1 MAEIISLDNKLQ
13 ISKHKKSEL
22 VRKRKLLAVRKV
34 FQCTHCSFKCEK
46 CGTQI
51 NTESV
56 DAATDLFARRIPYRF
71 CESCSEEYL
80 EYIDR
85 LQDQGDPECYWHNS
99 EWLDLWQKW
108 IGYQGTLNRY
118 MKSKEFVKLLKELK
132 QTHPDE

>member
-1 MAEIISLDNKLQ
+1 VAEIISLDNKLQ
-13 ISKHKKSEL
+13 LSKHKKSEL
-22 VRKRKLLAVRKV
+22 VKKRKLLAVRKV
-34 FQCTHCSFKCEK
+34 FQCTQCSYKCEK

-51 NTESV
+51 PTEPA
-56 DAATDLFARRIPYRF
+56 DETADFFDPRIPYRF

-85 LQDQGDPECYWHNS
+85 LKGQGDPECYWHNS

-108 IGYQGTLNRY
+108 IDYQGALDRY
-118 MKSKEFVKLLKELK
+118 MKSEGFAKLLKELK